1 MWVYCMYERK
11 ANKVK
16 KEWHQATKPK
26 KKNLKKKKL
35 KVKKASLARDEIF
48 VQLGWV
54 GESFPKMWK
63 SKNYCTLYIE
73 AFEQRPNL

>member
-1 MWVYCMYERK
+1 MYERK

-54 GESFPKMWK
+54 GESFPKM
-63 SKNYCTLYIE
+63 
-73 AFEQRPNL
+73 